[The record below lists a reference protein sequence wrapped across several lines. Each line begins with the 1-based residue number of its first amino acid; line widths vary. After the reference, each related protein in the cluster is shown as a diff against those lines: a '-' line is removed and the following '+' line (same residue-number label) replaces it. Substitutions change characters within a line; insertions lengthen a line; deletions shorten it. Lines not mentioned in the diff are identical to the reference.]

1 MAQHIDRK
9 LRLTAAFLG
18 AVTRKDLAAAFRRV
32 NSATAFDID
41 RANKWLQ
48 GRAQPRQLSVYEDWA
63 KLLGLDRPGAWIA
76 DCNVEAFAD
85 TLCQRHGLARDE
97 LDRRAEALKRA
108 SSSSA
113 REQRALEISGTYAC
127 YSNAWSP
134 YYRGQLI
141 RGVCKIEAKGGGLPG
156 AVATYEELLPTG
168 RLLMEGPIAIAKR
181 GMYLSLQEPGG
192 DNQFFYC
199 FFPPSPPVS
208 VLGGYMTGATIIG
221 PEPQPSVTRI
231 VLIRLPTITEQLK
244 VWGGY
249 LPPTCS
255 IADDLAALDLK
266 LDDGKAADTHI
277 KQFLTGTGCKGIDQ
291 ISTADFRA
299 LLEIFDRR
307 WLGQRTSA
315 GQDQS
320 TVNPLP
326 RAQAG
331 VVSSRPRS

>member
-192 DNQFFYC
+192 DNQFLYC

-208 VLGGYMTGATIIG
+208 VLGGHMTGATIIG

-249 LPPTCS
+249 LPLTCS

-315 GQDQS
+315 DQDQS

-326 RAQAG
+326 RTQASA
-331 VVSSRPRS
+331 VSSRPRS

>member
-1 MAQHIDRK
+1 MHDKSSFRFNCVACGPHVASAAARLNMWRMEELRIRWNFLEFPGRSTEAALRHAISRALPSPDRKEMPQQIDRK

-41 RANKWLQ
+41 RANKWQQ

-63 KLLGLDRPGAWIA
+63 KLLELDRPGAWIA

-97 LDRRAEALKRA
+97 LDRRADAQNRA

-141 RGVCKIEAKGGGLPG
+141 RGVLKIEGKGGGPPG

-168 RLLMEGPIAIAKR
+168 RLLMEGSIAIARR

-192 DNQFFYC
+192 DNQFLYF
-199 FFPPSPPVS
+199 
-208 VLGGYMTGATIIG
+208 
-221 PEPQPSVTRI
+221 
-231 VLIRLPTITEQLK
+231 
-244 VWGGY
+244 
-249 LPPTCS
+249 
-255 IADDLAALDLK
+255 
-266 LDDGKAADTHI
+266 
-277 KQFLTGTGCKGIDQ
+277 
-291 ISTADFRA
+291 
-299 LLEIFDRR
+299 
-307 WLGQRTSA
+307 
-315 GQDQS
+315 
-320 TVNPLP
+320 
-326 RAQAG
+326 
-331 VVSSRPRS
+331 